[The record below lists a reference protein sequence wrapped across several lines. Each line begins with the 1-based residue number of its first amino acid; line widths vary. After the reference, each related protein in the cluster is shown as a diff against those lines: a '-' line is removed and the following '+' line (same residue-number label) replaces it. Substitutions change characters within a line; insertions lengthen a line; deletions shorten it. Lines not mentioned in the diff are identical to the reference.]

1 MKYAIVTGGARGLGM
16 GIVNALLVDKVVEHV
31 AIIDRDL
38 ASVPAEIKDLVSL
51 HQGDVT
57 DEKQIAAAFAA
68 ITKQLGPNPHALCN
82 NAGGGEANWITQERS
97 TEWMP
102 VELWRRYVDL
112 NLNSVYLVTKEIAP
126 TMKAGSAICNTSS
139 IAGIMAAPELA
150 AYAAAKAA
158 VISYTRSLALQLG
171 PKGIRVN
178 CVAPGLIYTRLWEQL
193 GTAIGGGADQARATF
208 DATVEML
215 TPLRREQTPDD
226 IGRAV
231 AWLCSDAAINVT
243 GHTIPVDGGII
254 LGRPLLPQSR

>member
-16 GIVNALLVDKVVEHV
+16 GIVKALLADHVVEHV

-38 ASVPAEIKDLVSL
+38 APPPAEIKELASL
-51 HQGDVT
+51 HQSDVT
-57 DEKQIAAAFAA
+57 DEKATAVAVAGIVKEF
-68 ITKQLGPNPHALCN
+68 GPHPHALCN
-82 NAGGGEANWITQERS
+82 NAGGGDAQWFADEREA
-97 TEWMP
+97 EWMP

-112 NLNSVYLVTKEIAP
+112 NLNSVYLVTKEVA
-126 TMKAGSAICNTSS
+126 TRMLAGSSICNTSS
-139 IAGIMAAPELA
+139 IAGLLATPGLA

-178 CVAPGLIYTRLWEQL
+178 CVAPGLIYTRIWEQL
-193 GTAIGGGADQARATF
+193 GAAIGGGPERARATF
-208 DATVEML
+208 DATVETL

-254 LGRPLLPQSR
+254 LGRPALQPAR

>member
-1 MKYAIVTGGARGLGM
+1 MKYAVVTGGARGLGM
-16 GIVNALLVDKVVEHV
+16 GIVKALLADNVVEHV

-38 ASVPAEIKDLVSL
+38 AAPPAEIKELVSL

-57 DEKQIAAAFAA
+57 DEKQIATTVAA
-68 ITKQLGPNPHALCN
+68 IAKQFGPNPHALCN
-82 NAGGGEANWITQERS
+82 NAGGGDANWFSEEREV
-97 TEWMP
+97 EWMP
-102 VELWRRYVDL
+102 VDLWRRYVEL
-112 NLNSVYLVTKEIAP
+112 NLNSVYLVTKEVAP
-126 TMKAGSAICNTSS
+126 KMKAGSSICNTSS
-139 IAGIMAAPELA
+139 IAGILATPGLA

-171 PKGIRVN
+171 PQGIRVN
-178 CVAPGLIYTRLWEQL
+178 CVAPGLIYTRIWEQL
-193 GTAIGGGADQARATF
+193 GAAIGGGADRARAAF
-208 DATVEML
+208 DATVESL

-254 LGRPLLPQSR
+254 LGRPALQPVR